1 MQLIRAKSSGRTRCG
16 SSSAEVPCCGPA
28 PWGPTEGSGGT
39 CSAGTDLIRRRLPH
53 RRASTPSTGVRTPIH
68 RTATSN
74 RSPAATRTGCAPTA
88 AASTTSSSPVTG
100 STAGSMP
107 AASRRRLWAVCRR
120 RMRSTELD
128 STRAPRAVTA
138 RSECPMPE
146 RSLVPERDPFDPL
159 ATLRA
164 MGEVQR
170 AGLEAAA
177 SVVERILELGRHG
190 ARMPYS
196 FHLPAQPVD
205 GADSN
210 GADAEA
216 ERARDVRRLRA
227 DGERLLEWW
236 GEWMRVL
243 LDAAVDG
250 AEAGVAEREAPKRE
264 DQPLRLGPVKAG
276 HFASREAPGPHL
288 DG

>member
-1 MQLIRAKSSGRTRCG
+1 M
-16 SSSAEVPCCGPA
+16 
-28 PWGPTEGSGGT
+28 
-39 CSAGTDLIRRRLPH
+39 
-53 RRASTPSTGVRTPIH
+53 
-68 RTATSN
+68 
-74 RSPAATRTGCAPTA
+74 
-88 AASTTSSSPVTG
+88 
-100 STAGSMP
+100 
-107 AASRRRLWAVCRR
+107 
-120 RMRSTELD
+120 
-128 STRAPRAVTA
+128 
-138 RSECPMPE
+138 
-146 RSLVPERDPFDPL
+146 PERDPFDPL

-170 AGLEAAA
+170 AGLKAAA

-276 HFASREAPGPHL
+276 HLASGRAWVHILDGPPGPPARLSATALTAHDGGAIEAQAATFEPRML
-288 DG
+288 DSFDLRSSHELGVTVAVPAGTRPGIYHGHILAVGLPEVSLTVRLEVTE

>member
-1 MQLIRAKSSGRTRCG
+1 L
-16 SSSAEVPCCGPA
+16 E
-28 PWGPTEGSGGT
+28 
-39 CSAGTDLIRRRLPH
+39 H
-53 RRASTPSTGVRTPIH
+53 PI
-68 RTATSN
+68 
-74 RSPAATRTGCAPTA
+74 
-88 AASTTSSSPVTG
+88 
-100 STAGSMP
+100 
-107 AASRRRLWAVCRR
+107 
-120 RMRSTELD
+120 
-128 STRAPRAVTA
+128 
-138 RSECPMPE
+138 PE

-159 ATLRA
+159 AALRA
-164 MGEVQR
+164 MGDVQR

-205 GADSN
+205 GASN
-210 GADAEA
+210 GSDALNTADREQNAGAGGTGAATDPDAEGD
-216 ERARDVRRLRA
+216 RAREVRRLRA

-250 AEAGVAEREAPKRE
+250 AEAGAAEREAATRE

-276 HFASREAPGPHL
+276 HPASGRAWVHIL
-288 DG
+288 DGPPSPPARLGATALTAHDGGTIEAQAASFEPPMLDSFDIRSSHELGVTVAVPAGTRPGIYHGHILAVGLPEVSLAVRLEVTE